1 MNEYNDFQYL
11 WPPRPETK
19 IAKTMLGFY
28 QTRGYMAQKKKNGT
42 CTVIFSCGDK
52 VLFKTR
58 HGDENDGNHKLWTPQ
73 DDHIKFFQGREK
85 WNVYVAELLHSKTP
99 TVKNQLYIFDIIVD
113 EGEQLVD
120 TTFEERQLLLQS
132 RWTGDYEPLKHQTR
146 VHEYVSVA
154 ENLTGDFD
162 SIYDNLQPEDEGLVL
177 KNPTAKLKACL
188 KPDSNAPWQV
198 KCRVTTKNYSF

>member
-1 MNEYNDFQYL
+1 MVYDKYSYL
-11 WPPRPETK
+11 WPPRPEK
-19 IAKTMLGFY
+19 AIPRDLLNFY
-28 QTRGYMAQKKKNGT
+28 RARGYWAQVKKNGT
-42 CTVIFSCGDK
+42 CTVIFSRGK
-52 VLFKTR
+52 EVIFKTR
-58 HGDENDGNHKLWTPQ
+58 HN
-73 DDHIKFFQGREK
+73 DDHRLWSPTPEHERFFQTSDK

-132 RWTGDYEPLKHQTR
+132 RWAGDYEPLKHQTR